1 MNTTLKQRRRFRAA
15 AGQFIRA
22 GLLALL
28 AAPGSGLLA
37 ADNGDSRVLWSAH
50 DRSLAIVDG
59 DDAAHRE
66 LCPKKADARLQPF
79 CRKFTAPLLVACGD
93 SRHVQLVLR
102 NGEVHHLDSALLAA
116 DGSLRPAVTPASPMQ
131 LVSAWIPLGQC
142 RPEQH
147 LATVFAMDRE
157 GHLWQFDG
165 RQWRTLAV
173 RMQASVH

>member
-1 MNTTLKQRRRFRAA
+1 MNTSLKQKRRFRAA
-15 AGQFIRA
+15 ARGVFRA

-37 ADNGDSRVLWSAH
+37 ADNADSRVLWSAH

-79 CRKFTAPLLVACGD
+79 CRKFTAPLLVASGD
-93 SRHVQLVLR
+93 SGHVQLVLR
-102 NGEVHHLDSALLAA
+102 NGEIHHLDSALIAA
-116 DGSLRPAVTPASPMQ
+116 DGSMRPAVSPASPMQ
-131 LVSAWIPLGQC
+131 LVSAWIPREEC

-147 LATVFAMDRE
+147 LATVFAMDQA

-173 RMQASVH
+173 RMQASFR